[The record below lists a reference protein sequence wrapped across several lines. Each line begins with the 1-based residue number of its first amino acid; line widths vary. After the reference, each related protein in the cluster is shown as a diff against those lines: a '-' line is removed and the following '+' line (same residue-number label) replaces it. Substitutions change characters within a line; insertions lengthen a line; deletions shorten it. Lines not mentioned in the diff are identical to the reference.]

1 MFPFSLEI
9 ETHVTISQKLMLIP
23 GFTYTHK
30 STGCTD
36 SSIFKLFKF

>member
-9 ETHVTISQKLMLIP
+9 ETHVTISHKLMLIP

-36 SSIFKLFKF
+36 GSIFKLFKF